1 MNFPIINIHTHKPCA
16 ENAICIS
23 NLFPDRFSK
32 LRKNISGFFSV
43 GIHPW
48 YVKDKEY
55 LEKQLSLLQ
64 EAVSHP
70 KCLAIGECGL
80 DKVSK
85 TPWDL
90 QKQAFVEQIKISEKE
105 DKPVI
110 IHCVKTWDDILQM
123 RKNENARKKWIIH
136 GFNSSTQMARQL
148 IDSGCMLSFGSIILK
163 SDSKA
168 ANVLS
173 ELDFDDF
180 FLETDDID
188 IGIEKIYE
196 KASEIRNESI
206 DNLKSKQYN
215 NFERVFGKLSQ

>member
-1 MNFPIINIHTHKPCA
+1 MNFPFINIHTHKPCA
-16 ENAICIS
+16 EHALCIS
-23 NLFPDRFSK
+23 NLFPDQFSD
-32 LRKNISGFFSV
+32 RNKNISGYFSV

-64 EAVSHP
+64 ETVSHP
-70 KCLAIGECGL
+70 KCIAIGECGL

-90 QKQAFVEQIKISEKE
+90 QKQAFAEQIKISEKE

-110 IHCVKTWDDILQM
+110 IHCVKAWDDILQM
-123 RKNENARKKWIIH
+123 RKNENTRKKWIIH
-136 GFNSSTQMARQL
+136 GFNSSMQMARQL

-168 ANVLS
+168 VNILS
-173 ELDFDDF
+173 ELDFNDF
-180 FLETDDID
+180 FLETDDAD
-188 IGIEKIYE
+188 ISIEKIYE
-196 KASEIRNESI
+196 KSSEIRNENI
-206 DNLKSKQYN
+206 DNLKSQQYK
-215 NFERVFGKLSQ
+215 NFEHVFGKLSH